1 MKEQI
6 STQVAIIG
14 GGIVGASA
22 ALALRRMGLRVALL
36 ERDFCGS
43 RSIGVNYGGVRRQGR
58 PLEQLPLAQR
68 AHGIWG
74 RLKELIGIDGEYVR
88 SGHLKLAR
96 SEADVAALEAYLQ
109 RTRGFDLGL
118 QMLGTRA
125 LRERSPWL
133 GERALAG
140 SLCPKDGHANP
151 RLVSPAFARAARA
164 LGADVREQTRIVEM
178 AHDGERFMLR
188 SEDGLEVRSRF
199 LLNCAGA
206 WAGSIAAQFGEPVPM
221 SAGHPVMAVT
231 EPLPLFMDL
240 SLGVEGGG
248 IYGRQVLRGNC
259 VIGGD
264 RGYALDDE
272 RARPASEAIAT
283 TMRQAL
289 ELLPA
294 LRGASVIR
302 CWSGTEGYL
311 PDHQP
316 VIGFSATTP
325 GLVHAFGFAGAGFQI
340 GPAVG
345 EVIAELVRDGRS
357 TTPIEVFAITRFNA
371 STTAP
376 AGRALTTAD

>member
-1 MKEQI
+1 ARHRCRGAQPPEGAVARWHGPLPGPHLRRGGGGDPRARDGPADPARRPLARPGADQAAAVHRGRGSDGGDRMKEQI

-43 RSIGVNYGGVRRQGR
+43 RSSGVNYGGVRRQGR

-164 LGADVREQTRIVEM
+164 
-178 AHDGERFMLR
+178 
-188 SEDGLEVRSRF
+188 
-199 LLNCAGA
+199 
-206 WAGSIAAQFGEPVPM
+206 
-221 SAGHPVMAVT
+221 
-231 EPLPLFMDL
+231 
-240 SLGVEGGG
+240 
-248 IYGRQVLRGNC
+248 
-259 VIGGD
+259 
-264 RGYALDDE
+264 
-272 RARPASEAIAT
+272 
-283 TMRQAL
+283 
-289 ELLPA
+289 
-294 LRGASVIR
+294 
-302 CWSGTEGYL
+302 
-311 PDHQP
+311 
-316 VIGFSATTP
+316 
-325 GLVHAFGFAGAGFQI
+325 
-340 GPAVG
+340 
-345 EVIAELVRDGRS
+345 
-357 TTPIEVFAITRFNA
+357 
-371 STTAP
+371 
-376 AGRALTTAD
+376 

>member
-1 MKEQI
+1 MKERV

-14 GGIVGASA
+14 AGIVGASA
-22 ALALRRMGLRVALL
+22 ALALRRMGLRVVLL
-36 ERDFCGS
+36 ERDFAGS
-43 RSIGVNYGGVRRQGR
+43 RSSGVNYGGVRRQGR

-74 RLKELIGIDGEYVR
+74 RLRELIGIDGEYVR

-96 SEADVAALEAYLQ
+96 SEADVAALEAYRQ
-109 RTRGFDLGL
+109 RSIDHGLGL
-118 QMLGTRA
+118 QMLGSRA
-125 LRERSPWL
+125 LHQRCPWL
-133 GERALAG
+133 GERAIAG
-140 SLCPKDGHANP
+140 SLCPEDGHANP

-164 LGADVREQTRIVEM
+164 LGADLREQTRIVEA
-178 AHDGERFMLR
+178 AHDGRHFVLR
-188 SEDGLEVRSRF
+188 AQGGLEVRSRF

-206 WAGSIAAQFGEPVPM
+206 WAGHIAEHFGEPVPM
-221 SAGHPVMAVT
+221 TAGHPVMAVT
-231 EPLPLFMDL
+231 EPLPAFMDL

-248 IYGRQVLRGNC
+248 IYGRQVARGNC
-259 VIGGD
+259 VIGGG

-272 RARPASEAIAT
+272 RARPASDAVT
-283 TMRQAL
+283 GTMRQAL

-325 GLVHAFGFAGAGFQI
+325 GLIHAFGFAGAGFQI

-345 EVIAELVRDGRS
+345 EVIAELVQSGES
-357 TTPIEVFAITRFNA
+357 TTPIGAFAITRFHA
-371 STTAP
+371 SSPAP
-376 AGRALTTAD
+376 AGRILTTAD